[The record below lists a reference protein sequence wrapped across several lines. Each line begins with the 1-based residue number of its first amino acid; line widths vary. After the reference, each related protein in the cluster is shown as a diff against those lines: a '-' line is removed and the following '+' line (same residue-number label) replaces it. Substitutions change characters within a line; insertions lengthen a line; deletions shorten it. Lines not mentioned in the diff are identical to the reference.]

1 MIFRTRFAK
10 FEVTVSEKMPIAHT
24 RAEWAD
30 KWAACR
36 DTSGRNEG
44 VALPQNPPQHAPGAE
59 ETLHV
64 LIADDDP
71 ADIEICLHELKK
83 SELPVCTYTAST
95 REEFARA
102 LREKQVDVVL
112 SDYRMKSWTGMD
124 ALAEIRQVRPDVPL
138 ILLTGTLGDELAVE
152 CIKLGVTDYVLKD
165 QLARLP
171 MALRRAQEEKALREA
186 EMRALDAL
194 RESEEH
200 YRTLVQHAPEAIV
213 LYDADSGTF
222 VDCNDNALR
231 LFRLTKDELMCGGFE
246 HVSPPNQPDGNSSA
260 SASSEWVE
268 KTLRGGTPNFE
279 WTYRNSQ
286 GDEFAAEVHLVGLSS
301 PTRRL
306 VRGSIMDITE
316 RKRAEAALRESE
328 ARYRALVN
336 NATYGIYW
344 TTLEGRILYV
354 NPALVQMLGYESAEE
369 VLSIPNVSELY
380 VEPAARDT
388 VVADYLRTGRIDAT
402 VEWKRR
408 DGKTIHARINGRPA
422 KDPDRRQECVEVIV
436 EDVTERTA
444 LEKQLQQAQKF
455 EAIGQLAGG
464 IAHDFNNMIGAILGW
479 ADLGIEEAAA
489 ESRPRGRFEK
499 IRQQAQ
505 RAAALTRQ
513 LLAFARRQIL
523 EPRNMDLN
531 QSVTETLSLL
541 EKVIGS
547 NIEIKAT
554 LAQDLAVVRA
564 DPTQVEQVVMN
575 LCINARDA
583 MPKGGTLIIE
593 TSNADIDDQ
602 FCAFQPLVRPGCYAV
617 LCVSDSGTGMD
628 ATTLDRI
635 FEPFFTT
642 KELGKGSGL
651 GLATVYGIVRQHG
664 GFVQVYSEVGMG
676 STFRV
681 YLPVSTEAAQAVRQP
696 EDSRPIQGGTETIL
710 VAEDHEGLRQLA
722 LETLTH
728 LGYQVLAASDGEHA
742 LREFELHRD
751 RIHLALLDV
760 VLPKLSGPE
769 VYARIAEQK
778 PGLPVVF
785 ATGYSADMAMLE
797 KVRQQGLPVIQK
809 PYSPREL
816 ARRIRDSLDRQASLV
831 RRA

>member
-1 MIFRTRFAK
+1 MSGFGQIEDYGLESSTPVPR
-10 FEVTVSEKMPIAHT
+10 P
-24 RAEWAD
+24 
-30 KWAACR
+30 
-36 DTSGRNEG
+36 TSKD
-44 VALPQNPPQHAPGAE
+44 APGPE
-59 ETLHV
+59 EILHV

-83 SELPVCTYTAST
+83 SDLPLRTFTAST
-95 REEFARA
+95 REEFVRT
-102 LREKQVDVVL
+102 LREQPVDVVL

-124 ALAEIRQVRPDVPL
+124 ALADVRNIRRDVPL

-171 MALRRAQEEKALREA
+171 MALRRAREERSLRQA
-186 EMRALDAL
+186 ELRALDAL

-213 LYDADSGTF
+213 LFDADCGTF

-231 LFRLTKDELMCGGFE
+231 LFRLTRDELMCGGFE
-246 HVSPPNQPDGNSSA
+246 DVSPAVQPDGRNSREAARES
-260 SASSEWVE
+260 VE
-268 KTLRGGTPNFE
+268 KTLRGAAPHFE
-279 WTYRNSQ
+279 WNYRNSQ
-286 GDEFAAEVHLVGLSS
+286 GDEFPAEVHLVGLAS
-301 PTRRL
+301 PARRL

-316 RKRAEAALRESE
+316 RKCAEAALRESE
-328 ARYRALVN
+328 ARYRALVH

-344 TTLEGRILYV
+344 ATAQGRILYV
-354 NPALVQMLGYESAEE
+354 NPALVQLLGYDSPEE
-369 VLSIPNVSELY
+369 VLAISNIAELY
-380 VEPAARDT
+380 LDPAACAA
-388 VVADYLRTGRIDAT
+388 VIADYARAGRIDAT

-408 DGKTIHARINGRPA
+408 GGSIIHARLSGRPA
-422 KDPDRRQECVEVIV
+422 KDPESKQECAEVIV
-436 EDVTERTA
+436 EDVTERMA
-444 LEKQLQQAQKF
+444 LEKQLLQAQKF

-479 ADLGIEEAAA
+479 ADLGMDETTDA
-489 ESRPRGRFEK
+489 RLRGRFEK

-523 EPRNMDLN
+523 EPRNIDLN
-531 QSVTETLSLL
+531 QTVNETLSLL

-547 NIEIKAT
+547 NIEIKSS
-554 LAQDLAVVRA
+554 LAPDLAVVRA
-564 DPTQVEQVVMN
+564 DPTQIEQVVMN

-583 MPKGGTLIIE
+583 MPQGGSLIIE
-593 TSNADIDDQ
+593 TSNAAVDEQ
-602 FCAFQPLVRPGCYAV
+602 FCAFQPVIRPGSYAV

-628 ATTLDRI
+628 AATLDRI

-642 KELGKGSGL
+642 KELGKGTGL

-664 GFVQVYSEVGMG
+664 GFVQVYSELGIG

-681 YLPVSTEAAQAVRQP
+681 YLPLSTDPSQSARPP

-728 LGYQVLAASDGEHA
+728 LGYEVLSTCDGEQA
-742 LREFELHRD
+742 VREFEKHEC
-751 RIHLALLDV
+751 RISLALLDV

-769 VYARIAEQK
+769 IYARIAKRK
-778 PGLPVVF
+778 PGLPVIF

-797 KVRQQGLPVIQK
+797 KVRQQGLPVLQK

-816 ARRIRDSLDRQASLV
+816 ARRVRDSLDRQANLV
-831 RRA
+831 SVEPKLSPNTR